1 MVRLPQAHV
10 VTFKARLAA
19 IKRIRGFIPC
29 RESSAFA
36 HELASLLEGL
46 EAGVSDPRTG
56 AELVAAFYEMDDVIF
71 NHCDDSNGRIGDV
84 FRHDARDLF
93 VHYAS
98 RCDDK
103 QWLGDL
109 ILRLNRNDGFGLR
122 DSLFDC
128 AADYLPEETMRG
140 LIGSLWALVDREAN
154 EYQKGHWLRGIE
166 SFARQLRDAPLFE
179 KARRASWPTLC
190 TAACVDIAA
199 VYLESGD
206 AATALSWLE
215 RIPESES
222 FQADE
227 RDRLL
232 LAIHEQLGNRRKQE
246 EAAWRIFRRYRCEDT
261 LGTLLRVIG
270 DDQRERV
277 IDEEA
282 SSILE
287 CEEISYSDAAFLIS
301 SGRTEEAEAYLL
313 ARAEQLDGYFY
324 DCLLPLAESME
335 RDRRFRMASV
345 IYRALLESILS
356 RAQSKYYHHG
366 VRYLKKLDA
375 LAGKVD
381 TWLTVQPHRAYMEE
395 LRQAHRRK
403 SSFWSR
409 YNA

>member
-1 MVRLPQAHV
+1 

-19 IKRIRGFIPC
+19 IKRMRGFVSWG
-29 RESSAFA
+29 ESSAFA
-36 HELASLLEGL
+36 YELASLLAEL
-46 EAGVSDPRTG
+46 EASISDPRTG

-84 FRHDARDLF
+84 FRHDARNLF

-98 RCDDK
+98 RCADK

-140 LIGSLWALVDREAN
+140 LIGSLWALADREAN
-154 EYQKGHWLRGIE
+154 EYQKRHWLRGIE

-179 KARRASWPTLC
+179 QAQLAAWPTLC
-190 TAACVDIAA
+190 TAARVDIAE
-199 VYLESGD
+199 VYLKSGD
-206 AATALSWLE
+206 APTALSWLE
-215 RIPESES
+215 RIPASET
-222 FQADE
+222 FQADK

-232 LAIHEQLGNRRKQE
+232 LAIHEQLGNRGKQE

-261 LGTLLRVIG
+261 LSTLLRVIG

-282 SSILE
+282 RGMLQSEGL
-287 CEEISYSDAAFLIS
+287 SYSDTTFLIS
-301 SGRTEEAEAYLL
+301 GGRMDDAEAYLL
-313 ARAEQLDGYFY
+313 ARAGQLDGYFY
-324 DCLLPLAESME
+324 DCLLPLAEDME

-366 VRYLKKLDA
+366 VRYLKKLEA

-381 TWLTVQPHRAYMEE
+381 TWLTVQPHQTYMDE